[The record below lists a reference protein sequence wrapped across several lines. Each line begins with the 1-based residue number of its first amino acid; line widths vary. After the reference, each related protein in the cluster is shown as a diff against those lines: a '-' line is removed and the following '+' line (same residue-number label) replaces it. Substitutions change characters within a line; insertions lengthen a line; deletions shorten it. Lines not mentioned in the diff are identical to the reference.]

1 MPGRVAGAPRVAP
14 CGKTLRIRA
23 VTGTLEGVTGAAD
36 LVIWLQPVQGEPFSV
51 RSTEFDSVEDALD
64 RLDVALRDG
73 LSLRFFGEGQLGQ
86 VANTPTLVNFKH
98 IVALRVWPA
107 DAETAK
113 KPGQYL

>member
-1 MPGRVAGAPRVAP
+1 M
-14 CGKTLRIRA
+14 
-23 VTGTLEGVTGAAD
+23 
-36 LVIWLQPVQGEPFSV
+36 
-51 RSTEFDSVEDALD
+51 
-64 RLDVALRDG
+64 
-73 LSLRFFGEGQLGQ
+73 RFFGEGQLGQ